1 MEKRQH
7 HSTLVEIMVSRI
19 DTVSFRGIDTIKVS
33 VEVQAVLPYQMAR
46 LRNGESSSVVSNR
59 VLKAVEIQRN
69 RYSGLP
75 FARNAEIDGTLLEK
89 IAVLEKKA
97 QDCLIQASKKMNLS
111 ARGYHRILRVART
124 IADLSSQENISIY
137 DIQEALSLRRALHQG
152 G

>member
-7 HSTLVEIMVSRI
+7 HPTLVEIMISRI

-33 VEVQAVLPYQMAR
+33 VEVQIA
-46 LRNGESSSVVSNR
+46 
-59 VLKAVEIQRN
+59 K
-69 RYSGLP
+69 GLP
-75 FARNAEIDGTLLEK
+75 FARNAGIDCTLLEK
-89 IAVLEKKA
+89 ITVLDKKA

-124 IADLSSQENISIY
+124 IADLSSQEHISIY